1 MCYKK
6 YSISCVGLNMLIF
19 GTCMLTVAVEA
30 FIDIK
35 NKELDNSHNQL
46 IYCIGLIGVSSLL
59 ILGSLCSITK
69 MDYYMIPNDYD
80 TL

>member
-6 YSISCVGLNMLIF
+6 YSISCVGLNILIF
-19 GTCMLTVAVEA
+19 GTCILTVSVGA

-35 NKELDNSHNQL
+35 NKELDNSNQQV
-46 IYCIGLIGVSSLL
+46 IYYMALIGISSLL
-59 ILGSLCSITK
+59 ILGSICSITK
-69 MDYYMIPNDYD
+69 MDYYLSPNDYD

>member
-19 GTCMLTVAVEA
+19 GTCLLTVAVEA

-35 NKELDNSHNQL
+35 NKSLDNSHHQI
-46 IYCIGLIGVSSLL
+46 IYCIALIGVSSLL
-59 ILGSLCSITK
+59 ILGSLCSVTK
-69 MDYYMIPNDYD
+69 MDYYVLPNDYD
-80 TL
+80 RL